1 MSEETQNKFTP
12 EEEQLLDIMSKIL
25 RKDNERKYIENT
37 VAKKIASSNFSAPAQ
52 HGFFASSA
60 VKIFATAGFAIV
72 ALLVIYFIY
81 NLSTDKSTLNE
92 PEPYKLNTT
101 FDRLHKERQLP
112 NKIDEQKSAQT
123 QTNETNSTKS
133 QRSKNALPGLPLAS
147 KNKSINSTKKNVQEY
162 SFTQVYKFSENANIK
177 NFRRDL
183 MNELKKLNIK
193 FFDKSNINE
202 VVYLVSEK
210 TDGVNDESQA
220 VDFYIIATVH
230 RNFPGNLNLS
240 LRYSFA
246 DNTATIGTANSINK
260 LFYNNIQAR
269 ITNLINWRY
278 KP

>member
-12 EEEQLLDIMSKIL
+12 EEEQLLDTMSKIL

-37 VAKKIASSNFSAPAQ
+37 VAKKVATTNFPSPAH
-52 HGFFASSA
+52 HGLFASSA
-60 VKIFATAGFAIV
+60 VKIFTTAAFAIV
-72 ALLVIYFIY
+72 ALLVVYFIY
-81 NLSTDKSTLNE
+81 NPNTDQNTINE
-92 PEPYKLNTT
+92 PEIYKLNTT
-101 FDRLHKERQLP
+101 FDRLHRERQP
-112 NKIDEQKSAQT
+112 QNKINEQNLAQT
-123 QTNETNSTKS
+123 QINKTNSTKS
-133 QRSKNALPGLPLAS
+133 RRNRNALPGLPLAS
-147 KNKSINSTKKNVQEY
+147 KNKSKLSTKRNVQEY
-162 SFTQVYKFSENANIK
+162 SFTKVYKFSENANIK
-177 NFRRDL
+177 RFRRDL
-183 MNELKKLNIK
+183 MKELKKLNIK
-193 FFDKSNINE
+193 FFDKSNRNE

-210 TDGVNDESQA
+210 TGGVNDESQA